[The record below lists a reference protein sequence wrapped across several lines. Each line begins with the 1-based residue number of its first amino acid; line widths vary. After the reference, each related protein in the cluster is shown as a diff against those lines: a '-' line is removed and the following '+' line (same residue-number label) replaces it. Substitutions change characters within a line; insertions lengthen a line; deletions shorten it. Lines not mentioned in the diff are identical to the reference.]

1 MRRWGVRWLVLAV
14 VCGACGRLGF
24 DPVARTGDAA
34 VDGASGGDG
43 ARTDAPPG
51 GTKYYLIS
59 GNGASPGEL
68 LEVDLVTGQLV
79 LVGNIPASFG
89 TMIGLAYWDANT
101 LYASGTTFAKIT
113 LSPFTVAAEIGPIS
127 DFSALE
133 RVGNMLVGI
142 SQTTSRITQFTPGS
156 GVGGVSVSALTP
168 AVSGGDITQTSD
180 GTWYWY
186 TNTTKQLYTI
196 DLAATTASPIGLPNP
211 GAQFMTG
218 LVRDDADNL
227 FVVGTK
233 LFPIDKVTSLIG
245 TSIDVCLAC
254 PTSHPLTSG
263 DTTRSP

>member
-1 MRRWGVRWLVLAV
+1 MRWLVLAM

-24 DPVARTGDAA
+24 DPVTRTGDAA
-34 VDGASGGDG
+34 VDGTPDGDG
-43 ARTDAPPG
+43 AGSDAPAG
-51 GTKYYLIS
+51 ATKYYLIS
-59 GNGASPGEL
+59 GNGAAPAEL

-79 LVGNIPASFG
+79 LVGNIPPSFG

-101 LYASGTTFAKIT
+101 LYASGTTFVKIT
-113 LSPFTVAAEIGPIS
+113 LSPFTVAAETGPVS

-142 SQTTSRITQFTPGS
+142 SQTTSRITSFTPGS
-156 GVGGVSVSALTP
+156 GIAGISVTALTP

-196 DLAATTASPIGLPNP
+196 DLAAATAVPIGSPNP
-211 GAQFMTG
+211 GAPFMTG
-218 LVRDDADNL
+218 LVHDDADNL
-227 FVVGTK
+227 FVVGAT